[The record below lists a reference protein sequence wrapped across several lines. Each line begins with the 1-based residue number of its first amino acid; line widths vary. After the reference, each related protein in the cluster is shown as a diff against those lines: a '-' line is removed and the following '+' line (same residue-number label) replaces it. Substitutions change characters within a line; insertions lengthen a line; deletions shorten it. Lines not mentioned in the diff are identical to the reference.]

1 MAFTTIPHS
10 GNEHVK
16 AKGIVQKSS
25 KTIFDVAEQF
35 ISKIPTYKNTIEY
48 AGESLA
54 LFEIKF
60 DTAVVTKDLSSI
72 ETLKL

>member
-1 MAFTTIPHS
+1 MSTSKQEGLF
-10 GNEHVK
+10 K
-16 AKGIVQKSS
+16 KVQKS
-25 KTIFDVAEQF
+25 IFDVTDQF
-35 ISKIPTYKNTIEY
+35 IAKVPNYKNTIEY
-48 AGESLA
+48 AGESLV